1 MNCTWIKRTALLAL
15 ALQGFWMMPAQAQTT
30 AQNSPSETSLIYA
43 RLIANSCPGQWETP
57 ACLSAVSK
65 SNLAL
70 AANYGGALQ
79 EKNLNDAAEKIKQH
93 CAASTAASDQEFP
106 AYAMKSAFIECANA
120 MSDVSDETKI
130 TPDLSHYQL
139 LIGATMCLGK
149 DPGCAE
155 ITRTL
160 QQYAKP

>member
-1 MNCTWIKRTALLAL
+1 MNYTWIKKAAFFGLI
-15 ALQGFWMMPAQAQTT
+15 LQSFYMLPAHAQTG
-30 AQNSPSETSLIYA
+30 PSETSLIYA
-43 RLIANSCPGQWETP
+43 KLIANACPDQWESP

-79 EKNLNDAAEKIKQH
+79 EQKLNDAAEKIKQH
-93 CAASTAASDQEFP
+93 CAASTAAREQEFP
-106 AYAMKSAFIECANA
+106 AYAMKSAFIECANM
-120 MSDVSDETKI
+120 MSDVSDETRI

-139 LIGATMCLGK
+139 LIGATMCLNK

-155 ITRTL
+155 ITKTL
-160 QQYAKP
+160 RQYTTP